1 MLGTI
6 LCPTT
11 TAIGKE
17 GLDSIDTELVV
28 DHAAEGDAVAEE
40 LQGCDRSAPDGHG
53 GEDEEDVFEDTAES
67 HDEGGRFANLV
78 GEEN

>member
-17 GLDSIDTELVV
+17 GFDSIDTELVV

-40 LQGCDRSAPDGHG
+40 LQGCDRSAPNGHR
-53 GEDEEDVFEDTAES
+53 GEDEEDIFEDTAEG
-67 HDEGGRFANLV
+67 HDKGGGFANLV
-78 GEEN
+78 GKED